1 MKSTL
6 LVHIPKTGGTTLD
19 DILGEEFDPDLA
31 LRRVQPD
38 SGIDQW
44 ERLQDQRFQYVSGHF
59 SSGAVDLSRFEHRI
73 TVLRPPLEQ
82 IASTLRFSEAY
93 FPDSESVRLSKLGE
107 GRHDIFGMYFA
118 PGFDLLRY
126 IAERQ
131 YGVPGWLHDYADR
144 CTLTGALATLERFN
158 RVLDFHQLDGEIKR
172 LIIELGLTPR
182 AELPRHRSYRY
193 DPDLER
199 AQAFLTDFD
208 VSFYKRAQK
217 RFRKLPADI
226 DAAYE
231 RYREGFCAA
240 RGLHLDPHSSLDL
253 PLCQPIGRGWHP
265 AERLANGHWFRWANS
280 ADPAIELAIARPG
293 SYVVTAYVH
302 PHQCTK
308 LELQGV
314 GEFSGAKAG
323 VDVSDRRGVT
333 VLRARVTLPRADWLR
348 LSFGCEMAGAD
359 VGATDLVGRTFVL
372 GRVLVRRE
380 AQ

>member
-38 SGIDQW
+38 SGIERW
-44 ERLQDQRFQYVSGHF
+44 EQLRDPRFQYVSGHF
-59 SSGAVDLSRFEHRI
+59 PSAALDLTRFEHRI

-82 IASTLRFSEAY
+82 IASMQRYSEAY
-93 FPDSESVRLSKLGE
+93 FPDSESVRLTRLGE
-107 GRHDIFGMYFA
+107 GRHDIFGLYFG

-126 IAERQ
+126 IAERS
-131 YGVPGWLHDYADR
+131 YGVAGWVHDYADP
-144 CTLTGALATLERFN
+144 CTLNGALATLERFN
-158 RVLDFHQLDGEIKR
+158 RVLDFHHLDGELKR

-182 AELPRHRSYRY
+182 ADLPRHRSYSY
-193 DPDLER
+193 SPDLER

-226 DAAYE
+226 DVAYE
-231 RYREGFCAA
+231 RYREGYCAA
-240 RGLHLDPHSSLDL
+240 RGLQLEPLSSVELSL
-253 PLCQPIGRGWHP
+253 GKPLGRGWHP
-265 AERLANGHWFRWANS
+265 AELLESGHGFRWANS
-280 ADPAIELAIARPG
+280 ADPVVDLAIARPG
-293 SYVVTAYVH
+293 SYMVTAYVH
-302 PHQCTK
+302 PHQCTG
-308 LELQGV
+308 LRLQGAA
-314 GEFSGAKAG
+314 EYSGAKAS
-323 VDVSDRRGVT
+323 VEVSERRGVT
-333 VLRARVTLPRADWLR
+333 VLRARFVLPRSDWLR
-348 LSFGCEMAGAD
+348 LSFGCEMSGAD
-359 VGATDLVGRTFVL
+359 AGATDLVGRTFVL